1 MIFRAIMLPFD
12 GSELASGEVPGSG
25 EDGPSADTLPVI
37 TVCLVLIAL
46 AVCTIVLSYYLWRRR
61 RSRALLSG
69 GSVALL
75 DNRVRGTTTAP
86 VEEGLHAF
94 ETPRFVPPL
103 LGPRAAP
110 AAEGRSEVF
119 ANSPGAPVG
128 AQDSPAL
135 VTAARQQEVQ
145 AQEPRPMSVVE
156 FLESEELEDD
166 GSSSIPRALSVNL
179 PAATA
184 VESRYAMY
192 SLRELPCATA
202 EEIQEI

>member
-25 EDGPSADTLPVI
+25 EDGPSSDTLPVI

-61 RSRALLSG
+61 RSRTLLSG

-75 DNRVRGTTTAP
+75 DNRVRGTNTAP
-86 VEEGLHAF
+86 VEERWHAF
-94 ETPRFVPPL
+94 ETPRFAPPL
-103 LGPRAAP
+103 LEPRAAP

-135 VTAARQQEVQ
+135 VTAARQQVQ
-145 AQEPRPMSVVE
+145 AQEPSPMSVVE

-192 SLRELPCATA
+192 SLRELPCVTA

>member
-1 MIFRAIMLPFD
+1 MLPFD

-25 EDGPSADTLPVI
+25 EDGPSSDTSPVI

-61 RSRALLSG
+61 RSRTLLSG

-75 DNRVRGTTTAP
+75 DNRVRGTNTAP
-86 VEEGLHAF
+86 VEERWHAF
-94 ETPRFVPPL
+94 ETPRFAPPL
-103 LGPRAAP
+103 LEPRAAP

-128 AQDSPAL
+128 AQDLPAL
-135 VTAARQQEVQ
+135 VTAARQQE

-192 SLRELPCATA
+192 SLRELPCVTA

>member
-12 GSELASGEVPGSG
+12 GPELASGEVPGSG
-25 EDGPSADTLPVI
+25 EDGPSSDTSPVI

-61 RSRALLSG
+61 RSRTLLSG

-75 DNRVRGTTTAP
+75 DNRVRGTNTAP
-86 VEEGLHAF
+86 VEERWHAF

-135 VTAARQQEVQ
+135 VTAARQQE

-192 SLRELPCATA
+192 SLRELPCVTA

>member
-25 EDGPSADTLPVI
+25 EDGPSSDTLPVI

-61 RSRALLSG
+61 RSRTLLSG

-75 DNRVRGTTTAP
+75 DNRVRGTNTAP
-86 VEEGLHAF
+86 VEERWHAF

-103 LGPRAAP
+103 LEPRAAP

-128 AQDSPAL
+128 AQDLPAL
-135 VTAARQQEVQ
+135 VTAARQQE

-192 SLRELPCATA
+192 SLRELPCVTA

>member
-61 RSRALLSG
+61 RSRTLLSG

-86 VEEGLHAF
+86 VEERWHAF
-94 ETPRFVPPL
+94 ETPRFVHPL
-103 LGPRAAP
+103 LDPRAAP

-128 AQDSPAL
+128 AQDLPAL

-192 SLRELPCATA
+192 SLRELPCVTA

>member
-1 MIFRAIMLPFD
+1 M
-12 GSELASGEVPGSG
+12 
-25 EDGPSADTLPVI
+25 I

-46 AVCTIVLSYYLWRRR
+46 AVCTIVLSYCLWRRR
-61 RSRALLSG
+61 RSRTLLSG

-86 VEEGLHAF
+86 VEERWHAF

-103 LGPRAAP
+103 LEPRAAP
-110 AAEGRSEVF
+110 AAEGRRSEVL

-128 AQDSPAL
+128 AQDLPAL

-145 AQEPRPMSVVE
+145 AQKPRSTSVVE

-184 VESRYAMY
+184 SA
-192 SLRELPCATA
+192 
-202 EEIQEI
+202 

>member
-12 GSELASGEVPGSG
+12 GPELASGEVPGSG
-25 EDGPSADTLPVI
+25 EDGPSSDTSPVI

-61 RSRALLSG
+61 RSRTLLSG

-86 VEEGLHAF
+86 VEERWHAF

-103 LGPRAAP
+103 LEPRAAP
-110 AAEGRSEVF
+110 AAEGRRSEEL

-135 VTAARQQEVQ
+135 VTAARQQVQ
-145 AQEPRPMSVVE
+145 AQEPSPMSVVE

-192 SLRELPCATA
+192 SLRELPCVTA

>member
-25 EDGPSADTLPVI
+25 EDGPSSDTSPVI

-61 RSRALLSG
+61 RSRTLLSG

-86 VEEGLHAF
+86 VEERWHAF

-103 LGPRAAP
+103 LEPRAAP
-110 AAEGRSEVF
+110 AAGGRNEAF

-135 VTAARQQEVQ
+135 VTAARQQVQ
-145 AQEPRPMSVVE
+145 AQEPSPMSVVE

-192 SLRELPCATA
+192 SLRELPCVTA